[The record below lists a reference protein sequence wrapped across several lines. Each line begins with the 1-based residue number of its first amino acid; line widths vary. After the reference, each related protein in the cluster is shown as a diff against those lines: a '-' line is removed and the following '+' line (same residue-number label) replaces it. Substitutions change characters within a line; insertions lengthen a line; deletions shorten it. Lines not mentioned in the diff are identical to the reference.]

1 MDKSESTERGLTLIE
16 LMVSLAVAT
25 ILGLAILGVIT
36 YGAAR
41 DRASSNAT
49 DLNDNARAALTLLT
63 RDVASAGFM
72 FGAAQSQCAITL
84 SYDGGFPSG
93 YVPMNPIWTVPQAAG
108 QTLPMGGSPI
118 PSTSGAIE
126 NYPASTNTNAA
137 GVAQVLLISSAPS
150 VSTYI
155 AQTSAP
161 IYIVQFGTTQSSSG
175 GGAISSTQLPVST
188 LQLNSTTGIS
198 QGDTAF
204 LQVPMNGGNV
214 CMRIPIVNIGTAT
227 GGGATYIDSKPS
239 SYMPPNGY
247 SDFASQIPSSYG
259 TLTNSNLLH
268 SRILDLGQTADTLE
282 IIQYWIDDSQ
292 GFPVLWRATY
302 SALTDAMIQSEA
314 LAPGVVS
321 LQVLFDTVPKGSPT
335 GTPLTWKSWPDV
347 ASTDQIVTADVA
359 IVARSL
365 HSDPAYTA
373 PATIVVPQPA
383 SGLVS
388 PDAFVNYVPQTN
400 EVHDHFSVYTA
411 QLALRNLTWN

>member
-1 MDKSESTERGLTLIE
+1 MDKLEFTERGLTLIE

-36 YGAAR
+36 YGAGR

-72 FGAAQSQCAITL
+72 FGAAQSQCALTL
-84 SYDGGFPSG
+84 SYDGSFPSG
-93 YVPMNPIWTVPQAAG
+93 YVPMNPIWTVQQAAG
-108 QTLPMGGSPI
+108 SVLPMGGTPM
-118 PSTSGAIE
+118 PPTSGATE
-126 NYPASTNTNAA
+126 NYPASPNTN
-137 GVAQVLLISSAPS
+137 VTQVLLISSAPS

-175 GGAISSTQLPVST
+175 GGAIASTQLPVST
-188 LQLNSTTGIS
+188 LTLNSTTGINP
-198 QGDTAF
+198 GDTAF

-214 CMRIPIVNIGTAT
+214 CMRIPIVNIGSAT

-239 SYMPPNGY
+239 PYMPSNGY
-247 SDFASQIPSSYG
+247 GDFASQIPPGYG

-268 SRILDLGQTADTLE
+268 SRILDLGSSQDTLE
-282 IIQYWIDDSQ
+282 IVQYWIDDSQ
-292 GFPVLWRATY
+292 KFPVLWRATY
-302 SALTDAMIQSEA
+302 SALTDSLIHSEA

-321 LQVLFDTVPKGSPT
+321 LQVLFDTVPKGSPS

-347 ASTDQIVTADVA
+347 LSTDQIVTADVA

-365 HSDPAYTA
+365 HSDLAYTA
-373 PATIVVPQPA
+373 PTTIVVPQPA

-388 PDAFVNYVPQTN
+388 PDAFVNYVPQAN